1 MSTTA
6 VYGVWPD
13 EKKVEEVAEYSNGWH
28 SAPLLWDELAKRYLG
43 VDSFMFHADRLW
55 KLVKDDRLSRSQKA
69 VLTMTFDNAI
79 IMAEDYEQAVRD
91 IKEVMGDLLI
101 GGHWVRIADLLASKP
116 NSPAIGFYWTSV
128 SENPFD
134 GGWTEN
140 DDGEDVELP
149 LDYTKFWS
157 VYEEASL
164 KETGDVAQSA

>member
-1 MSTTA
+1 MSTTT

-13 EKKVEEVAEYSNGWH
+13 EKKVEEIAEYGNAWH
-28 SAPLLWDELAKRYLG
+28 SAPLLWDGLANRYLG

-55 KLVKDDRLSRSQKA
+55 KLAKDARLSRAQRA
-69 VLTMTFDNAI
+69 VLTLTFDNAI
-79 IMAEDYEQAVRD
+79 IMAEDYDRAAND
-91 IKEVMGDLLI
+91 IKEMMGDLLI

-116 NSPAIGFYWTSV
+116 DSPAIGFYWTSV

-134 GGWTEN
+134 GGWTE
-140 DDGEDVELP
+140 DEEGDEVEVP

-164 KETGDVAQSA
+164 KETTDVGATA